1 MNLFKKKQNESKQ
14 TQFIVVIDL
23 ELDSFPSYE
32 FGFVVLDY
40 ELGPSP
46 SYCSGGPQSNLSS
59 HLLLSSS
66 SYGSLI
72 WGLTYQ

>member
-32 FGFVVLDY
+32 FGFVVLD
-40 ELGPSP
+40 
-46 SYCSGGPQSNLSS
+46 
-59 HLLLSSS
+59 
-66 SYGSLI
+66 
-72 WGLTYQ
+72 